1 MVVRMLDLQ
10 ELEVFLI
17 AAEAGNF
24 SEAGRIL
31 HLSQPAVSRI
41 IQHLE
46 ERFALHLFERN
57 GRGVRLS
64 DAGQAV
70 LPMVRELVLMAR
82 RVEENIAQFQDRVVG
97 RVMIGCN
104 TTAGKYLLP
113 GLIGRFRQ
121 KYPQVY
127 VDVMYSSQD
136 VVFAKLHETEIDF
149 VLTSHKPDDYSDLTY
164 LPVYMD
170 EVVLVVSRSHP
181 WAHHGVIYPDDLL
194 DVPII
199 MREND
204 SATAKTILNS
214 LQQHDIAPEM
224 LHVEMTLGSSEAIA
238 IAVEDGLGVGFVS
251 RLVALRAHAHNRL
264 AMVSIEGLDLRHELF
279 FVRNRRVPMTPS
291 KAALWEFAP
300 RDIEQ
305 MQVNTDQTH
314 KG

>member
-1 MVVRMLDLQ
+1 MLDLQ

-17 AAEAGNF
+17 ASEAGNF

-46 ERFALHLFERN
+46 ERFTLQLFERN

-64 DAGQAV
+64 DAGQAI

-82 RVEENIAQFQDRVVG
+82 RMEENISRFQDRVVG

-121 KYPQVY
+121 EYPQVY
-127 VDVMYSSQD
+127 VDVMYSSED
-136 VVFAKLHETEIDF
+136 VVCGKLHEAEIDF
-149 VLTSHKPDDYSDLTY
+149 SLTSHKPDDHLELTY
-164 LPVYMD
+164 IPVYMD
-170 EVVLVVSRSHP
+170 EVVLVVNQTHP
-181 WAHHGVIYPDDLL
+181 WAAHGVIYPDDLL

-199 MREND
+199 MREGE
-204 SATAKTILNS
+204 SATAQTVMNS

-224 LHVEMTLGSSEAIA
+224 LRVEMTLGSSEAIV
-238 IAVEDGLGVGFVS
+238 IAVEDELGVGFVS
-251 RLVALRAHAHNRL
+251 KLVAQRAHAHQRL
-264 AMVSIEGLDLRHELF
+264 AMVHIEGLDLRHELYL
-279 FVRNRRVPMTPS
+279 VRNRRIPMTPS
-291 KAALWEFAP
+291 KAALWSFAP
-300 RDIEQ
+300 EDIQ
-305 MQVNTDQTH
+305 KTQSGV
-314 KG
+314 KV